1 MIVMIVHKTYS
12 ISILICSTYD
22 ANLFEMFTAELK
34 IKPRKSIYEL
44 KIEERTREKSQT
56 AKKPEFPHFLLFL
69 EGGGNV
75 SFLIR

>member
-1 MIVMIVHKTYS
+1 M
-12 ISILICSTYD
+12 
-22 ANLFEMFTAELK
+22 
-34 IKPRKSIYEL
+34 

-69 EGGGNV
+69 EGGGKV

>member
-1 MIVMIVHKTYS
+1 MEI
-12 ISILICSTYD
+12 D
-22 ANLFEMFTAELK
+22 
-34 IKPRKSIYEL
+34 
-44 KIEERTREKSQT
+44 ERTREKSQT